1 MRNCAGGMMN
11 VAVLSDAAQLVAPDP
26 DPKMFVAR
34 VTPSI
39 FSERNLVAVPRFPRA
54 LTVIV
59 APFDD
64 V

>member
-1 MRNCAGGMMN
+1 M
-11 VAVLSDAAQLVAPDP
+11 AVLSAAAQLVAPDP

-39 FSERNLVAVPRFPRA
+39 FSERNLVAVPKFPRA

-59 APFDD
+59 APFED

>member
-1 MRNCAGGMMN
+1 MN
-11 VAVLSDAAQLVAPDP
+11 VAALSDAPQLVAPEP

-39 FSERNLVAVPRFPRA
+39 LSDRNLVAVPRFPRA

>member
-1 MRNCAGGMMN
+1 MRNCAGGMVN
-11 VAVLSDAAQLVAPDP
+11 VAVLSAAAQLVAPDP

-59 APFDD
+59 APFED

>member
-1 MRNCAGGMMN
+1 MN

-39 FSERNLVAVPRFPRA
+39 FSERNLVAVPRFHLA

>member
-1 MRNCAGGMMN
+1 MRNCAGGMVN
-11 VAVLSDAAQLVAPDP
+11 VAVLSDTPQLVAPEP

-39 FSERNLVAVPRFPRA
+39 FSERNLVAEPRFPRA

>member
-1 MRNCAGGMMN
+1 MN
-11 VAVLSDAAQLVAPDP
+11 VAVLSDAPQLAAPEP

>member
-1 MRNCAGGMMN
+1 MRNWAGGMLN

-39 FSERNLVAVPRFPRA
+39 FSERNLVAEPRFPRA

-59 APFDD
+59 APFED